1 MQKSRLIEI
10 LQTFSKKEFREL
22 KKWLHSPA
30 HNQRQ
35 DVIALYEYLVKNDRL
50 EKVETLAKEKVFP
63 IIYPKE
69 QFDDAKMRQVMHF
82 MFKAVESYLVYAKLE
97 QEDIQVKLSLL
108 NIYRQRKLGKN
119 FSKTQR
125 DIAAYFDNVVH
136 NDEDNFY
143 NNYLF
148 QKEVYEYN
156 SIIKRAQTLNLQEL
170 TDTFDKAFIAEKLKQ
185 ACLILSHQK
194 LYNAEYETGLLD
206 SVLNFIEEKDL
217 PNTPRVNIYYSL
229 YKITLDRNNTKD
241 FFTLKKHIQEDE
253 TIPKTEI
260 RSIYLGAIN
269 FCILLMNSGDEQFIR
284 EAFDLYKNGMEKEI
298 FIEKGILSR
307 WTFRNVIAIALRL
320 KEFEWAENFIRNYGP
335 FLEEKHKESFIHF
348 NLAKLFHEKGAYN
361 DALDM
366 LNKYEFKDI
375 LMNLNA
381 KTMLLKIYYE
391 LDEFQVLESLLESMR
406 AYLQRKKKMI
416 GSQYLELYKNIIRY
430 TKKILKV
437 NPFDKAQVAKLRQ
450 EIETATPLTEK
461 KWLLK
466 QVDSL

>member
-1 MQKSRLIEI
+1 MQKSRLIEV

-35 DVIALYEYLVKNDRL
+35 DVITLYEYLVKNDRL
-50 EKVETLAKEKVFP
+50 EKVEALAKEKVFP

-69 QFDDAKMRQVMHF
+69 PFDDAKMRQVMHF

-108 NIYRQRKLGKN
+108 NIYRQRKLSKN

-125 DIAAYFDNVVH
+125 DIAAYFDNMVH

-143 NNYLF
+143 NEYLF

-156 SIIKRAQTLNLQEL
+156 SLIKRAQTLNLQEL
-170 TDTFDKAFIAEKLKQ
+170 TDAFDKAFIAEKLKQ
-185 ACLILSHQK
+185 ACLLLAHQK
-194 LYNAEYETGLLD
+194 VYNANYDTGLLNG
-206 SVLNFIEEKDL
+206 VLDFIDKQ
-217 PNTPRVNIYYSL
+217 PINNNSRINIYYFL
-229 YKITLDRNNTKD
+229 YKITLDRNNIND
-241 FFTLKKHIQEDE
+241 FFTLKNYIKEDQS
-253 TIPKTEI
+253 IPKTEI
-260 RSIYLGAIN
+260 RSVYLLAIN
-269 FCILLMNSGDEQFIR
+269 FCINLMNSGKEQFIR
-284 EAFDLYKNGMEKEI
+284 EAFELYKIGMEKDI

-307 WTFRNVIAIALRL
+307 WTFKNVVAIALRL
-320 KEFEWAENFIRNYGP
+320 KEFEWAENFIRSHGD
-335 FLEEKHKESFIHF
+335 FLEEKHKESFTHF
-348 NLAKLFHEKGAYN
+348 NLAKLFYEKEDYRS
-361 DALDM
+361 ALDM
-366 LNKYEFKDI
+366 LSNYEPKDI
-375 LMNLNA
+375 LINIDA
-381 KTMLLKIYYE
+381 KVMLLKIYYE

-416 GSQYLELYKNIIRY
+416 GTQYLALYKNIIRY
-430 TKKILKV
+430 TKKLIKV
-437 NPFDKAQVAKLRQ
+437 NPYNKEHITKLRK

-466 QVDSL
+466 QVDTL